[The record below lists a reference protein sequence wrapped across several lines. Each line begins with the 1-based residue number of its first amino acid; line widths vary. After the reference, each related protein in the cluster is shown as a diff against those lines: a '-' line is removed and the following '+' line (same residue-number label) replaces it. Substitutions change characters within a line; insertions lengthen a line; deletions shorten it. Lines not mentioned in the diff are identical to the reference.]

1 MTVIVVANPKGGV
14 GKSTLSTNL
23 AGYFAS
29 QGEWIALA
37 DMDKQQSSHAWLSL
51 RPPALPA
58 IETWEVDLENPAKP
72 PRGLEHAVIDT
83 PAGLHGNRLNIALDL
98 ADKVIVPLQP
108 SMFDIL
114 ATQDFLERLAKE
126 KAVRKGAIEIGVVG
140 MRVDART
147 RSAEQLHRFV
157 EGLKLPVLGY
167 LRDTQNYVQL
177 AAHGLTLWDVAKSR
191 VEKDLEQW
199 QPIIQWTN
207 GAVKKA

>member
-29 QGEWIALA
+29 LGEWVALA
-37 DMDKQQSSHAWLSL
+37 DLDKQQSAHAWLSL
-51 RPPALPA
+51 RPPALPP
-58 IETWEVDLENPAKP
+58 IEIWEVDPENPVKP
-72 PRGLEHAVIDT
+72 PRGLEHSVIDT

-114 ATQDFLERLAKE
+114 ATQEFLERLAKE
-126 KAVRKGAIEIGVVG
+126 KGVRKGAIEIGVVG

-207 GAVKKA
+207 GASKKA

>member
-23 AGYFAS
+23 AGAFAAD
-29 QGEWIALA
+29 GEWVALA
-37 DMDKQQSSHAWLSL
+37 DLDRQQSAHAWLAL

-58 IETWEVDLENPAKP
+58 IETWQVDPQAPAKP
-72 PRGLEHAVIDT
+72 PRGLERAVVDT
-83 PAGLHGNRLNIALDL
+83 PAGIGETRLAAALQL
-98 ADKVIVPLQP
+98 ADKIIVPLQP

-114 ATQDFLERLAKE
+114 ATQHFLERLAKE
-126 KAVRKGAIEIGVVG
+126 KSVRKGAIEVGVVG

-147 RSAEQLHRFV
+147 RSADELRRFV
-157 EGLKLPVLGY
+157 EGLELPVLGY

-199 QPIIQWTN
+199 EPIREW
-207 GAVKKA
+207 VSR

>member
-1 MTVIVVANPKGGV
+1 MTLIVVANPKGGV

-23 AGYFAS
+23 AGAFAAS
-29 QGEWIALA
+29 GEWVALA
-37 DMDKQQSSHAWLSL
+37 DLDRQRSAHSWLEL
-51 RPPALPA
+51 RPEGLPV
-58 IETWEVDLENPAKP
+58 IEAWEVDIDAPAKP
-72 PRGLEHAVIDT
+72 PNGLERAVVDT
-83 PAGLHGNRLNIALDL
+83 PAGLHGARLTAAIGL

-114 ATQDFLERLAKE
+114 ATQHFLERLAKE
-126 KAVRKGAIEIGVVG
+126 KAVRKGAIEVGVVG

-157 EGLKLPVLGY
+157 ESLDLPVLGY

-199 QPIIQWTN
+199 EPIIAWATR
-207 GAVKKA
+207 